1 MSSLS
6 GGTKEI
12 NTSYI
17 NLILYQSQ
25 FCESSLNLKN
35 IFPYGISIQ
44 FDNNPE
50 KFIEPIENINE
61 IFNSSQKDFKYYINN
76 NKSQKHLIKIYCFTK
91 SIFIVKKKFASVKIA
106 VNANNINRN
115 YKEKRVKKW
124 YYLKNN
130 NGEVII
136 KILLSIDIITIR
148 NISNNLGNKRLSQNE
163 KDLDNNISINK
174 PNNINIHFNSISNN
188 NLNCVPSS
196 TYMSTSHYISSSNH
210 SLKSSSTK
218 TNNSNLSNPLIN
230 NPNNNNL
237 LSSIIEKDD
246 SMTYY
251 ENDANNEKFGEILS
265 NNLLISIQNL
275 FKKSNQK
282 LFLQYKNLTQKKQ
295 LLGKEEN
302 NYFKNKKYF
311 EEKKINL
318 KNSTKIFET
327 KRQIYE
333 NNFLDLTEI
342 YKKYERNIYKS
353 NIEKDLNTYDNDI
366 LLNINNICI
375 NQQNLEEVFLEE
387 KMTKNYFGQY
397 TMTKN
402 VKEIEKSAI
411 NNYYNSKGYSFES
424 NNYKNSLYLYG
435 NGGNSNKV
443 LFNVM
448 FDNRSIYTNNNNFI
462 IKPSPISFKFKQ
474 INKELSVSI
483 SDSKSHS
490 AEKNNNN
497 DNDKKRLT
505 TDYSKSSLNILDDL
519 YIFDEIP
526 DTKRNKGS
534 KSNNIAKNNLALKID
549 GISNI
554 NNTYNYKNKFRE
566 ENKNINKDL
575 NNKKNCNNM
584 NLICLR
590 KNRKK
595 VKINDDYNNSYYR
608 LENKYYTIT
617 TVDNKSKN
625 KDKDIIFLNKKIAS
639 KKTENNYN
647 NNIIKKDLDKKSSE
661 KEINNNNT
669 DSITM
674 NKHSYKS
681 IFKQKI
687 ENIQINKTENNT
699 IKNNTKNNLQIST
712 KTENKNNTKIHEDKD
727 IKNKKNNRVFK
738 NILASNRNKDNS
750 KREKK
755 SSIITENDDNKSS
768 NNSLLGINSIL
779 PSKLLSLDNNSRNVK
794 YIKNN
799 TNPIK
804 NNKNCK
810 KNRNCIKL
818 QKKNELNIE
827 TDNVINHFFYTND
840 TKTKTNTNINK
851 KISFY
856 SNTIEQNQK
865 KNTID
870 SGCSSKIITK
880 KNTNLNMFNKINNT
894 VYYNLINKKVE
905 NKKINNKNNNK
916 NVGVVSKLIHNK
928 KINTKNISN
937 FDSKISFYIRKNKTI
952 NDSDIKTNNV
962 KNSNKYGT
970 NKIMTDTTTN
980 TTKNNK
986 IIKIPK
992 NKNNQYYYLINNS
1005 HIKPLVNNNK
1015 SKKALLTILN
1025 NRYN

>member
-17 NLILYQSQ
+17 HLILYQAQ
-25 FCESSLNLKN
+25 FCESTLNLKN

-44 FDNNPE
+44 FDNNQE

-61 IFNSSQKDFKYYINN
+61 IFNSSQNDFKYFINN
-76 NKSQKHLIKIYCFTK
+76 NKQKHLIKINCFTK
-91 SIFIVKKKFASVKIA
+91 SIFIIKKKFASVKIA
-106 VNANNINRN
+106 VNANNNN
-115 YKEKRVKKW
+115 KKDKEKRVKKW

-148 NISNNLGNKRLSQNE
+148 NISNNSNNKIFFQNE
-163 KDLDNNISINK
+163 NDLDNNISINK
-174 PNNINIHFNSISNN
+174 PNNMNIHFNSISNN
-188 NLNCVPSS
+188 NLNGIPSS

-218 TNNSNLSNPLIN
+218 TNNSNLSNPNIN
-230 NPNNNNL
+230 NLNNNNNL

-251 ENDANNEKFGEILS
+251 ENDTTNEKFGELMS

-302 NYFKNKKYF
+302 NYFKNKKF
-311 EEKKINL
+311 LEEKKVNF
-318 KNSTKIFET
+318 KNNTKIFET

-333 NNFLDLTEI
+333 NNFLDLTEN
-342 YKKYERNIYKS
+342 YKKYENNIYKS

-397 TMTKN
+397 TMIKN
-402 VKEIEKSAI
+402 LKENEKSAI

-443 LFNVM
+443 LFNIM
-448 FDNRSIYTNNNNFI
+448 FDNRSIYTNNNFI

-490 AEKNNNN
+490 EEKNDNK

-519 YIFDEIP
+519 YLFDEIP
-526 DTKRNKGS
+526 DIIRNKGS
-534 KSNNIAKNNLALKID
+534 KSNNIAQNNLALKID
-549 GISNI
+549 DICNN
-554 NNTYNYKNKFRE
+554 NNTYNYQNKFRK
-566 ENKNINKDL
+566 ENKNNNKVL
-575 NNKKNCNNM
+575 NNKNNNNNM

-595 VKINDDYNNSYYR
+595 IKINDDNNNSYYH
-608 LENKYYTIT
+608 LDNKYYTIT
-617 TVDNKSKN
+617 SVDNKSKK
-625 KDKDIIFLNKKIAS
+625 KDNICLNKKIIA
-639 KKTENNYN
+639 KKIENNN
-647 NNIIKKDLDKKSSE
+647 NNNTVVKDLDKKSSE
-661 KEINNNNT
+661 KNINNNT
-669 DSITM
+669 DSIL
-674 NKHSYKS
+674 NKHSFKS

-687 ENIQINKTENNT
+687 ENIQINKTENNI

-712 KTENKNNTKIHEDKD
+712 KIENKNSKIHEDKD
-727 IKNKKNNRVFK
+727 IKNKKHNRVFK

-750 KREKK
+750 KREKIR
-755 SSIITENDDNKSS
+755 SIITENDDTKSS

-779 PSKLLSLDNNSRNVK
+779 PTKLLSIDNNSRNFK

-804 NNKNCK
+804 NNNKCK

-818 QKKNELNIE
+818 QKKNDLNIE
-827 TDNVINHFFYTND
+827 TDNLINHFFYTNE
-840 TKTKTNTNINK
+840 TKTKKNTNINK

-856 SNTIEQNQK
+856 SNTLEQNQK

-870 SGCSSKIITK
+870 SVCSSKIITK
-880 KNTNLNMFNKINNT
+880 KNTNFNLHNKINKT
-894 VYYNLINKKVE
+894 VYYNLINKKIE
-905 NKKINNKNNNK
+905 NKKIINKNTTKNNFVNK
-916 NVGVVSKLIHNK
+916 IHNK

-937 FDSKISFYIRKNKTI
+937 FDSKLYFYTTKNKTI
-952 NDSDIKTNNV
+952 NDSDIKNNNT
-962 KNSNKYGT
+962 KNNNKFNT
-970 NKIMTDTTTN
+970 SKIMTETTIN
-980 TTKNNK
+980 PTKNNK
-986 IIKIPK
+986 IIKITK
-992 NKNNQYYYLINNS
+992 NKNNQNCYLINNS
-1005 HIKPLVNNNK
+1005 HIKPFVNNNK
-1015 SKKALLTILN
+1015 TKNTILSMLN

>member
-12 NTSYI
+12 KTSYI

-61 IFNSSQKDFKYYINN
+61 IFNSSQNDFKYYINN
-76 NKSQKHLIKIYCFTK
+76 RNKKHLIKINCFTK
-91 SIFIVKKKFASVKIA
+91 SIFIVKKKFASIKIL
-106 VNANNINRN
+106 VNGNSNN
-115 YKEKRVKKW
+115 KKGKGKRVKKW

-136 KILLSIDIITIR
+136 KILLSIDIITIS
-148 NISNNLGNKRLSQNE
+148 NISNNSGNYNNKIFLQNE
-163 KDLDNNISINK
+163 NDLDNNISINN

-188 NLNCVPSS
+188 NLNGIPSS

-230 NPNNNNL
+230 NLNNNL

-251 ENDANNEKFGEILS
+251 ENDTNNEKFGELMS
-265 NNLLISIQNL
+265 NNILISIQNL
-275 FKKSNQK
+275 FKKNNQQI
-282 LFLQYKNLTQKKQ
+282 FLKYKNLTQKKQ

-302 NYFKNKKYF
+302 NYFKNKKF
-311 EEKKINL
+311 LEEKKINL
-318 KNSTKIFET
+318 KNNTKIFET
-327 KRQIYE
+327 KRQTYE
-333 NNFLDLTEI
+333 DNFLDLTEN
-342 YKKYERNIYKS
+342 YKKHENDIYKS
-353 NIEKDLNTYDNDI
+353 NIEKDLYTYDNEI

-375 NQQNLEEVFLEE
+375 NQQNLEKIFLEE

-402 VKEIEKSAI
+402 LKENEKSAI

-448 FDNRSIYTNNNNFI
+448 FDNRSLYANNNNFI
-462 IKPSPISFKFKQ
+462 IKPSPISFKYKQ

-490 AEKNNNN
+490 EEKNNNI
-497 DNDKKRLT
+497 DKKRLT

-526 DTKRNKGS
+526 DIIRNKGS
-534 KSNNIAKNNLALKID
+534 KSNNIAQNNLALKLDDIR
-549 GISNI
+549 NN
-554 NNTYNYKNKFRE
+554 NNTYNYKNKFRK
-566 ENKNINKDL
+566 ENKNDNKAI
-575 NNKKNCNNM
+575 NNKKNSNM

-595 VKINDDYNNSYYR
+595 IKINDDYNNSYYH
-608 LENKYYTIT
+608 LEKKYYTIT
-617 TVDNKSKN
+617 TLDNKSKN
-625 KDKDIIFLNKKIAS
+625 KDNIYLNKKLIQ
-639 KKTENNYN
+639 KKLENH
-647 NNIIKKDLDKKSSE
+647 NNIIKNDLNKKSSE
-661 KEINNNNT
+661 KNINNN
-669 DSITM
+669 DSISM
-674 NKHSYKS
+674 KKHSYKS

-687 ENIQINKTENNT
+687 ENIQINKTDNNF
-699 IKNNTKNNLQIST
+699 KNNTKNNLQIST
-712 KTENKNNTKIHEDKD
+712 KFENRYGKKHEDNN
-727 IKNKKNNRVFK
+727 KNKKNNRVFK
-738 NILASNRNKDNS
+738 NIIASNRKKDNS
-750 KREKK
+750 KREKI
-755 SSIITENDDNKSS
+755 SSIITENDDNKST

-779 PSKLLSLDNNSRNVK
+779 PAKLLSIDNNSRNIK

-799 TNPIK
+799 TNPLK
-804 NNKNCK
+804 NNNKCI

-818 QKKNELNIE
+818 QKKNDLNIE
-827 TDNVINHFFYTND
+827 TDIINHFFYTNE
-840 TKTKTNTNINK
+840 TKTKTNNINK
-851 KISFY
+851 KISLN
-856 SNTIEQNQK
+856 SNTLEQNQK
-865 KNTID
+865 KNTIEYV
-870 SGCSSKIITK
+870 CPSKIITK
-880 KNTNLNMFNKINNT
+880 KNTNLNIYNKMHNT
-894 VYYNLINKKVE
+894 VYYNLINKKIK
-905 NKKINNKNNNK
+905 NKKINYKNNSK
-916 NVGVVSKLIHNK
+916 NFGANANKLIHNK
-928 KINTKNISN
+928 KLNSKNIPN
-937 FDSKISFYIRKNKTI
+937 FDSKVSFYIRKNKTI
-952 NDSDIKTNNV
+952 NESDIIKIKTKNN
-962 KNSNKYGT
+962 NKFGI
-970 NKIMTDTTTN
+970 NKIMKDTAIN

-986 IIKIPK
+986 NVKISK
-992 NKNNQYYYLINNS
+992 NENNQYFYLINNT

-1015 SKKALLTILN
+1015 NKSILLTMLN

>member
-12 NTSYI
+12 NASYI

-25 FCESSLNLKN
+25 LCENSLNLKN

-61 IFNSSQKDFKYYINN
+61 IFSSSQNDFKYYINN
-76 NKSQKHLIKIYCFTK
+76 NHSQKHLIKINCFTK
-91 SIFIVKKKFASVKIA
+91 SVFIIKNKFASIKIA
-106 VNANNINRN
+106 VNANNINKN
-115 YKEKRVKKW
+115 DKEKRVKKW

-148 NISNNLGNKRLSQNE
+148 NISNNSGNYNNKIFLQNE
-163 KDLDNNISINK
+163 NDLDNNISINK

-188 NLNCVPSS
+188 NLNCIPSS

-218 TNNSNLSNPLIN
+218 TNNSNLSIPIIN
-230 NPNNNNL
+230 NNNNL

-251 ENDANNEKFGEILS
+251 ENDTTNEKFGELLS
-265 NNLLISIQNL
+265 NNILISIQNL
-275 FKKSNQK
+275 FKKTNQK
-282 LFLQYKNLTQKKQ
+282 IFLKYKNLTQKKQ
-295 LLGKEEN
+295 ILGKEEN
-302 NYFKNKKYF
+302 NYFKNKKF
-311 EEKKINL
+311 LEEKKINL
-318 KNSTKIFET
+318 KNNTKIFET

-333 NNFLDLTEI
+333 NNFLDLTEN
-342 YKKYERNIYKS
+342 YKKYENNIYKS
-353 NIEKDLNTYDNDI
+353 NIEKDLNAYDTDI
-366 LLNINNICI
+366 LLNINNMCI
-375 NQQNLEEVFLEE
+375 NQQNLEEIFLEE
-387 KMTKNYFGQY
+387 KMTKNYFGLY
-397 TMTKN
+397 TMNKN
-402 VKEIEKSAI
+402 IKENEKSAI
-411 NNYYNSKGYSFES
+411 NNLYNSKGYSFES

-443 LFNVM
+443 LFNIM
-448 FDNRSIYTNNNNFI
+448 FDNRSIYTYNNNFI
-462 IKPSPISFKFKQ
+462 IKPSPISFKYRQ

-490 AEKNNNN
+490 AEKNNKI

-526 DTKRNKGS
+526 DIIRNKGS
-534 KSNNIAKNNLALKID
+534 KSNNIAQNNLALKID
-549 GISNI
+549 DIYNN
-554 NNTYNYKNKFRE
+554 NNTYNYKNKFRKK
-566 ENKNINKDL
+566 NKNNNKIY
-575 NNKKNCNNM
+575 NNKKNSNNM

-595 VKINDDYNNSYYR
+595 ITINDDYNNSYYR
-608 LENKYYTIT
+608 IDNKYYTVT
-617 TVDNKSKN
+617 SEDNKSKN
-625 KDKDIIFLNKKIAS
+625 KDKDKDKGDICLNKKIMQ
-639 KKTENNYN
+639 KKIENN
-647 NNIIKKDLDKKSSE
+647 NNIIKKDSDKKSE
-661 KEINNNNT
+661 KNINNNT

-681 IFKQKI
+681 IFKQKT
-687 ENIQINKTENNT
+687 ENIQINKTESNT
-699 IKNNTKNNLQIST
+699 IKNNIKNNLQAST
-712 KTENKNNTKIHEDKD
+712 KTENNNKMHEDNN
-727 IKNKKNNRVFK
+727 IKNKKHNRVFK
-738 NILASNRNKDNS
+738 NILASNRNKDKL
-750 KREKK
+750 KREKI

-779 PSKLLSLDNNSRNVK
+779 PAKLLSIDNNSRNVK
-794 YIKNN
+794 CIKNN

-804 NNKNCK
+804 NNNKCK

-818 QKKNELNIE
+818 KKKNDLNIK
-827 TDNVINHFFYTND
+827 TDNLINHFYYINE
-840 TKTKTNTNINK
+840 TKTKTNIINK

-856 SNTIEQNQK
+856 SNTLEQNQK

-880 KNTNLNMFNKINNT
+880 KNTNTNFNMHKKNNNT
-894 VYYNLINKKVE
+894 VYYNLINKKIE
-905 NKKINNKNNNK
+905 NKKINNKNNTKNIGAKKLAHNK
-916 NVGVVSKLIHNK
+916 N
-928 KINTKNISN
+928 INTKNISN
-937 FDSKISFYIRKNKTI
+937 FDSKISFYIRKYKTI
-952 NDSDIKTNNV
+952 NDSDIKNNNT
-962 KNSNKYGT
+962 KNSNKYGN
-970 NKIMTDTTTN
+970 NKINNNTTIN
-980 TTKNNK
+980 STKNNK
-986 IIKIPK
+986 IIKINK
-992 NKNNQYYYLINNS
+992 NKNNQYGYLINNS

-1015 SKKALLTILN
+1015 NKNTLLSMLN